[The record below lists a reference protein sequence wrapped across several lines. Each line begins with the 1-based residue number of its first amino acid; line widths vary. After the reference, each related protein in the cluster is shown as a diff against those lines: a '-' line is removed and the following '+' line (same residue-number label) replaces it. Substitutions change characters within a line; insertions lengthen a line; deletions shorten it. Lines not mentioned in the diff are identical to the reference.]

1 MLAAGTSDTSER
13 ATVARQHRYGD
24 PVLRSMCR
32 PAGAAAGGR
41 LVTPPDRTRLRRT
54 IAVINGKGGVG
65 KTSIVANIGG
75 LLAAAEY
82 RVLLVDLDP
91 QGNLGEDLGYAG
103 AGLGDDGRGL
113 FLSVST
119 GTPLQ
124 PLRNVRPGLDVIPG
138 GEELNDLAATLY
150 ARRQR
155 NAANAAAALA
165 TTLATVAGDYD
176 LVLLD
181 CPPGQD
187 VLQEAA
193 LVAARW
199 VLIPTRTDASSR
211 KGLREVGRRF
221 LNARTTNPHL
231 ELLGVVLFGVTSAA
245 KRITAQARADLN
257 TDLGGVAP
265 LFQTAIRYVE
275 AAAVDA
281 RNRGQL
287 VHELERDVLKG
298 PKWYELLRSG
308 TSKGTALAAS
318 AGTLA
323 ADYQALAEEVL
334 TRLVDAESH
343 NEVTA

>member
-1 MLAAGTSDTSER
+1 MAN
-13 ATVARQHRYGD
+13 ATVE
-24 PVLRSMCR
+24 R
-32 PAGAAAGGR
+32 PQ
-41 LVTPPDRTRLRRT
+41 LRRVV
-54 IAVINGKGGVG
+54 AVINGKGGVG
-65 KTSIVANIGG
+65 KTSVVANLGG

-103 AGLGDDGRGL
+103 AGMGDEGRGL
-113 FLSVST
+113 FLSLST
-119 GTPLQ
+119 SSPLQ
-124 PLRNVRPGLDVIPG
+124 PLREVRPNLDVIVG

-155 NAANAAAALA
+155 NAAGAATALA
-165 TTLATVAGDYD
+165 AGLAGIAGDYD
-176 LVLLD
+176 LVLVD
-181 CPPGQD
+181 CPPGQEI
-187 VLQEAA
+187 LQEAA

-199 VLIPTRTDASSR
+199 ILIPTRTDASSR

-221 LNARTTNPHL
+221 LAARDNNPDL
-231 ELLGVVLFGVTSAA
+231 QLLGVLLFGTTSTAR
-245 KRITAQARADLN
+245 RITAQARTDLH

-265 LFQTAIRYVE
+265 LFDTAIRYVE

-287 VHELERDVLKG
+287 VHELERDVLNA
-298 PKWYELLRSG
+298 PKWYERLRA
-308 TSKGTALAAS
+308 GTAKEGTLAAS

-334 TRLVDAESH
+334 NRLVAAETAGQAPDK
-343 NEVTA
+343 VTA

>member
-1 MLAAGTSDTSER
+1 MSTLDRGTIQR
-13 ATVARQHRYGD
+13 V
-24 PVLRSMCR
+24 V
-32 PAGAAAGGR
+32 
-41 LVTPPDRTRLRRT
+41 
-54 IAVINGKGGVG
+54 AVINGKGGVG
-65 KTSIVANIGG
+65 KTSVVANLGG

-91 QGNLGEDLGYAG
+91 QGNLGEDLGYVG

-113 FLSVST
+113 FLSLST
-119 GTPLQ
+119 GAPLQ
-124 PLRNVRPGLDVIPG
+124 PLRDVRARLDVLPG

-155 NAANAAAALA
+155 NAAASATALAEALA
-165 TTLATVAGDYD
+165 TTEGEYD

-221 LNARTTNPHL
+221 TGARVNNPDL
-231 ELLGVVLFGVTSAA
+231 ELLGVLLFGTTTAA
-245 KRITAQARADLN
+245 KRITAQARADLHA
-257 TDLGGVAP
+257 DLGGVAP
-265 LFQTAIRYVE
+265 IFETAIRYVE

-287 VHELERDVLKG
+287 VHELERDVLNG
-298 PKWYELLRSG
+298 PKWYERLRSG
-308 TSKGTALAAS
+308 AIGGAPLAAS

-334 TRLVDAESH
+334 GRLVAAET
-343 NEVTA
+343 NETVTA